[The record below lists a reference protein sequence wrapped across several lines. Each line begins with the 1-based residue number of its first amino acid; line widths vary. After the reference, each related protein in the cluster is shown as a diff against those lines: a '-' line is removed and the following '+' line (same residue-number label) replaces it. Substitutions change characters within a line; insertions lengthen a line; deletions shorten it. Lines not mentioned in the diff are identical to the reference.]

1 MVRLFETADRGLGR
15 VTALMNNAGTLE
27 QQMRV
32 EDMDA
37 GRIAS
42 SPLWHGCKSLEARKA
57 VLGSNR
63 TKEQV
68 KKTDARAKLFQR
80 NREQIDAPR

>member
-1 MVRLFETADRGLGR
+1 V
-15 VTALMNNAGTLE
+15 NNAGTLE

-42 SPLWHGCKSLEARKA
+42 RPLWHECKSLEARKA
-57 VLGSNR
+57 GPGSNR

-68 KKTDARAKLFQR
+68 KKTNAKAKLFQR
-80 NREQIDAPR
+80 KRVQIDAPR